1 MMVQIMVTP
10 MAPGEMVLDVNVV
23 EFNNADSGNVFS
35 YSQITAMATGD
46 APPAEEETPPAEQEE
61 TPPVEEEAP
70 PAEETSG
77 ARVWTMM
84 ASSVMMMMAFMMI
97 FL

>member
-46 APPAEEETPPAEQEE
+46 APVEEETPEQEE
-61 TPPVEEEAP
+61 TPPAEEEAP

-84 ASSVMMMMAFMMI
+84 ASSVMMAFTMV